1 MTEPQSVGKLFNA
14 NSRNGKRGST
24 RMVSVRIPEELL
36 LRLAEVGNEEG
47 LALSDTV
54 RLVLERGL
62 NPKKGKKP

>member
-1 MTEPQSVGKLFNA
+1 MTESQSVGKLFNA
-14 NSRNGKRGST
+14 NSRNGMRGST

>member
-1 MTEPQSVGKLFNA
+1 
-14 NSRNGKRGST
+14 
-24 RMVSVRIPEELL
+24 MVSVRIPEELL